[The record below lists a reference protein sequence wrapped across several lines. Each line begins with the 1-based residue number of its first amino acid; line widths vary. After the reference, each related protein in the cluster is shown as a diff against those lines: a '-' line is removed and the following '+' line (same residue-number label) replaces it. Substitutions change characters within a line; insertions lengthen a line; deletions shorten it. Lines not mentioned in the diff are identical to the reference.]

1 MRQSRAQKDARSKA
15 QPPVVEKRAEI
26 SRSKRRPHSQTAKTF
41 RTEIRPRDC
50 RRPRNTDSG
59 SANDLRTNC
68 APCRR
73 TLAAP
78 TIHNRHSKK
87 RSGLCQSRIRQKT
100 TTSNP
105 ADSRAKINCR
115 ASAAQTPSYLRS
127 ALRPCV
133 SQKRPTKRPACP
145 QSSRAL
151 FSRFR
156 ARVPL
161 QAIAAAVRGAARN
174 REGTSRNAS
183 GLASWRAAPEKL
195 LPPLP
200 DSCELRGR

>member
-1 MRQSRAQKDARSKA
+1 MRQSRVQRGALSKA
-15 QPPVVEKRAEI
+15 RLPVVERRAEI
-26 SRSKRRPHSQTAKTF
+26 SRPKRRPHSQTAKTC

-73 TLAAP
+73 RQAAP

-87 RSGLCQSRIRQKT
+87 PEDCARAGLGRRQRRIIRLKARQ
-100 TTSNP
+100 
-105 ADSRAKINCR
+105 INCR
-115 ASAAQTPSYLRS
+115 ASVPDADYLQ
-127 ALRPCV
+127 LRRCGV
-133 SQKRPTKRPACP
+133 SQKRPTKRLACLR
-145 QSSRAL
+145 SSRAR

-174 REGTSRNAS
+174 RERSEEHTSELQSREN
-183 GLASWRAAPEKL
+183 LVCRL
-195 LPPLP
+195 LL
-200 DSCELRGR
+200 ETKKK